1 VRTLLERLHASRRR
15 VWWTSFGLFFAL
27 SLVWTFTTPPL
38 GAGDETAHVVRAHAL
53 ADGDLTGA
61 SKRGEPEYARY
72 VQSPAAYVAV
82 GRAALCYVFEP
93 RASAACAR
101 FRGSDIEVSTR
112 TDAGRHPPAY
122 YAVIGVPTKLF
133 SPLPRIDAM
142 RVISAAICAAL
153 LASAVASLQR
163 LRGRALAAA
172 GLALA
177 VTPTLLYMLGIV
189 NPNAPEVAA
198 AIALWA
204 SGMILVA
211 RPMWDGDPGATFD
224 PRVIAR
230 VGVAATVLVL
240 TRQTAPFWFAAIA
253 LALVALSSRDILR
266 RLTRERSARLW
277 GAILLAALV
286 FQAAWVLIVRPLD
299 VSYPQFA
306 VQGGLGVA
314 IQESIGQIYPN
325 YVEMIGALGFMNEP
339 VPEGVLVLWTAAIGV
354 LVAFAWVFA
363 SRRFAWVVG
372 GLIAFVLVVPTALE
386 AARAQEAGLYW
397 QGRYTLPV
405 AVGIPLVAAF
415 GLAVTERPLERF
427 GRLVPLLGGV
437 FLVGQVV
444 SYAQQLRR
452 WTVGSR
458 GTLLFFVD
466 WDWSRI
472 TPPWLL
478 LVAFV
483 VLATALTIWLCA
495 PVRTESERPGESNG
509 VAPDGRTPAVAAS

>member
-1 VRTLLERLHASRRR
+1 VRALLDRLHASRRR

-61 SKRGEPEYARY
+61 SRPGEPEYARY

-93 RASAACAR
+93 RASAECAR

-163 LRGRALAAA
+163 LRLRGRALAAA

-211 RPMWDGDPGATFD
+211 RPMWDDDPVAAFD
-224 PRVIAR
+224 PRLIAR
-230 VGVAATVLVL
+230 VGIAATVLVL
-240 TRQTAPFWFAAIA
+240 TRQTAPLWFAVIA

-266 RLTRERSARLW
+266 RLIRERTARIW
-277 GAILLAALV
+277 GAVLLAALV

-339 VPEGVLVLWTAAIGV
+339 VPQGALVLWTAAIGV

-363 SRRFAWVVG
+363 SRRVAWVVG

-405 AVGIPLVAAF
+405 AVGIPLVAGF

-437 FLVGQVV
+437 FVVAQVV

-458 GTLLFFVD
+458 GRLLFFVD

-478 LVAFV
+478 LAAFV

-495 PVRTESERPGESNG
+495 PVS
-509 VAPDGRTPAVAAS
+509 DRTPAVEAA